1 MQQSL
6 EDSGLRNLCDPLIIP
21 ILFPHCSPF
30 YPLTWLSV
38 GEGGERDERTDTFS
52 IRIISTLSQELN
64 LRLRFPTPLCWT
76 LECKIEWGLRGYPTL
91 LREPSSSSF
100 SLDMP
105 TVIHGPLHLA
115 LNTTPEPPC

>member
-6 EDSGLRNLCDPLIIP
+6 KDSGLRNPCDPLIIP
-21 ILFPHCSPF
+21 ILFPHSSPF

-38 GEGGERDERTDTFS
+38 GEGGEQDERTDTFS
-52 IRIISTLSQELN
+52 IRVISTLSQELN
-64 LRLRFPTPLCWT
+64 LQLRFPTPLCWT

-100 SLDMP
+100 SLNMP

-115 LNTTPEPPC
+115 PNTTPEPLC